1 MNFLRKH
8 PVCLLAALLTAA
20 CASVPPVPP
29 AQSSQP
35 ASDAEKTGRA
45 APPAKPATAQRRP
58 ATLPAKPG
66 EARTTVL
73 DFENNVYFAVGSTRL
88 DARGRSTLQPIGA
101 RLKADRE
108 LRVALTGHTDHLG
121 SSEYNLA
128 LGQKRVDVVV
138 RELIA
143 LGAWSRQI
151 VQRTSYGNELGGED
165 DCRSEECRQADRRV
179 ELQLVGGNEKTDPQ
193 VPSEP

>member
-8 PVCLLAALLTAA
+8 PACLLAALLTAA
-20 CASVPPVPP
+20 CASAPP
-29 AQSSQP
+29 ASPPQ
-35 ASDAEKTGRA
+35 AAAGAEKAGRA
-45 APPAKPATAQRRP
+45 AKPAERPATPRRP
-58 ATLPAKPG
+58 ATPASKPG
-66 EARTTVL
+66 ETRTTVL

-101 RLKADRE
+101 RLKAERE

-179 ELQLVGGNEKTDPQ
+179 ELQLVGGNEKTDPPL
-193 VPSEP
+193 PSEP